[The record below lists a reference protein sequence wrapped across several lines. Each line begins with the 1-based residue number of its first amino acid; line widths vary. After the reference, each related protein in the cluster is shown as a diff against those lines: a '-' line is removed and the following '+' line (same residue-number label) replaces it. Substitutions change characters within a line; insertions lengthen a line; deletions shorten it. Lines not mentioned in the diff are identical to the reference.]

1 MRHILGGKT
10 VDKLV
15 VLDKEQWRDFFQ
27 ACYSHSITSLMADVL
42 PPERIAREL
51 SPPDDNL
58 LMAYSRF
65 TRAEILSQA
74 NRTGEL
80 CLLYRHLR
88 TKGLHPLMMKG
99 IICRSLY
106 PDPEHR
112 PSTDE
117 DMLVKPAEFQ
127 QVHQALLEYGFELSN
142 PEKDPGVQFEVA
154 YQDKKKLLYIE
165 VHKTPFS
172 PDSPYLDRMNDC
184 FLGAHERV
192 VSQRI
197 CGTDFLTLGPE
208 DHLLYLLLHALKH
221 FLYSGFGIRQIC
233 DIGLYAEAYRDI
245 IDWNSLRVRLESVDA
260 MVFARAIFQIA
271 REYLLAENHMAEYLK
286 GWNLDNVDSEPL
298 LEDVMD
304 GGIYGAATMSRLHS
318 SNMTLR
324 AASMQDNNG
333 SSAVFYSLFP
343 PLGIMQGKCPYLKK
357 LPILLPVAWI
367 QRLGG
372 YLWELVRHRGRV
384 NSALKSV
391 RVGNERIRL
400 LEQYNIIRN

>member
-1 MRHILGGKT
+1 
-10 VDKLV
+10 
-15 VLDKEQWRDFFQ
+15 
-27 ACYSHSITSLMADVL
+27 
-42 PPERIAREL
+42 
-51 SPPDDNL
+51 
-58 LMAYSRF
+58 
-65 TRAEILSQA
+65 
-74 NRTGEL
+74 
-80 CLLYRHLR
+80 
-88 TKGLHPLMMKG
+88 MMKG